1 MLRLLLLL
9 VISSYLVSCASLS
22 SKPEE
27 DEGDNGLN
35 YQVLQAQAIQK
46 VEALDDEANEHQGR
60 TELAKA
66 PVPEKPKYIPPK
78 YEMIPQKTNAKV
90 EKWIEY
96 YSVKDR
102 ERFQRFLSRG
112 AKYKEIVQSLL
123 IVNGLPPDLY
133 YLGILESGYVTDA
146 VSHAGA
152 VGPWQFMRPTG
163 RQYGLKINSY
173 IDERLDPIRSTL
185 AAARYLKELYRI
197 KKSWYLALAA
207 YNAGP
212 GRVRQA
218 MRRGGTRSFW
228 SLSRR
233 RLLPYDTREYIPQF
247 LAILTI
253 GQDPEKYGF
262 HEEPNKMFPQV
273 ELVKVPSPIS
283 LEHVA
288 NMGGLSLEKLSTL
301 NPHLI
306 KGHTPPSV
314 KSYSL
319 WVPKKRAARVKEQ
332 YATLEPL
339 RIKGLKPARFIASR
353 SHRYHR
359 VRRGQTLSGIA
370 RHYGTTVKKIK
381 RLNGLKG
388 SQVLVGQKLK
398 VRGKVTKTRKV
409 VARYHKVRRGEN
421 LTAIAQ
427 RYGTSVSH
435 IKSINRL
442 KTSRLYVGQKI
453 KLRGQPKALK
463 KRYRIRSGDSLIKI
477 AKRFGTT
484 VQKLKSINQLKGN
497 KLLRG
502 QYIYVARN

>member
-1 MLRLLLLL
+1 M
-9 VISSYLVSCASLS
+9 
-22 SKPEE
+22 
-27 DEGDNGLN
+27 
-35 YQVLQAQAIQK
+35 
-46 VEALDDEANEHQGR
+46 
-60 TELAKA
+60 
-66 PVPEKPKYIPPK
+66 
-78 YEMIPQKTNAKV
+78 
-90 EKWIEY
+90 
-96 YSVKDR
+96 
-102 ERFQRFLSRG
+102 
-112 AKYKEIVQSLL
+112 
-123 IVNGLPPDLY
+123 
-133 YLGILESGYVTDA
+133 
-146 VSHAGA
+146 
-152 VGPWQFMRPTG
+152 
-163 RQYGLKINSY
+163 
-173 IDERLDPIRSTL
+173 
-185 AAARYLKELYRI
+185 
-197 KKSWYLALAA
+197 
-207 YNAGP
+207 
-212 GRVRQA
+212 
-218 MRRGGTRSFW
+218 
-228 SLSRR
+228 
-233 RLLPYDTREYIPQF
+233 
-247 LAILTI
+247 
-253 GQDPEKYGF
+253 
-262 HEEPNKMFPQV
+262 
-273 ELVKVPSPIS
+273 
-283 LEHVA
+283 
-288 NMGGLSLEKLSTL
+288 
-301 NPHLI
+301 
-306 KGHTPPSV
+306 
-314 KSYSL
+314 
-319 WVPKKRAARVKEQ
+319 PKKRAARVKEQ
-332 YATLEPL
+332 YASLDPL